1 MSLFNIIAFAF
12 IIALTLYEL
21 TQYLWAHYH
30 RATTDQRI
38 RKCVHT
44 GRLYIDR
51 KAAPRTPEQLTL
63 SLQRTY
69 MSRSLIFHQL
79 NAWLVGAEPDFRTWP
94 YAAMGLMGTALFI
107 AAGLPAITALGIGVV
122 GGITTFV
129 SKQGR
134 DLACFSDEMSWR
146 DEAVKNL
153 NLVLRNER
161 RQRRFA

>member
-1 MSLFNIIAFAF
+1 MSVN
-12 IIALTLYEL
+12 
-21 TQYLWAHYH
+21 
-30 RATTDQRI
+30 
-38 RKCVHT
+38 
-44 GRLYIDR
+44 
-51 KAAPRTPEQLTL
+51 
-63 SLQRTY
+63 
-69 MSRSLIFHQL
+69 M
-79 NAWLVGAEPDFRTWP
+79 
-94 YAAMGLMGTALFI
+94 MGTVLFI

-161 RQRRFA
+161 RQSQQRRFA